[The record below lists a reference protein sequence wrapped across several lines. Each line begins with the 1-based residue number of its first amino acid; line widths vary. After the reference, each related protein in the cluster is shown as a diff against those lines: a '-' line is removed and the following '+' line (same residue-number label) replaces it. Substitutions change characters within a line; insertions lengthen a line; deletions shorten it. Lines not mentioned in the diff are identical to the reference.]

1 MENRGFGPHSP
12 AAAGDWR
19 GGARSP
25 PSGHS
30 EPPGGG
36 RPNRSAPLSLALLNT
51 PWPTWRTLKLHCALF
66 SQPQPFPTLHRAA
79 ARARGGGGGA
89 GSRPGAGTERASRQ
103 PPAPGPA
110 PRAGPPGPRPH
121 GRQQAGPGRA
131 GPSDAGGHGRPPR
144 PARPLPAARARSR
157 PAPLADRRGCRE
169 ATAPRAPAF
178 GAARRRRRRR
188 RRRRPGHLS
197 LPGGPARQ
205 WESGRPQR
213 GPARRFR
220 SYDENADGIRGRMLL
235 CRNFYQP
242 LSLRLMKLWIVFDG
256 LRVDPVSVPIIA
268 LRVNRRRPTLLQ
280 SRALVGFFFFHPA
293 FYRPALFYCHRSKE
307 NNYYWT
313 P

>member
-36 RPNRSAPLSLALLNT
+36 RPSRSAPLSLALLNT

-79 ARARGGGGGA
+79 ARARGGGGA

-110 PRAGPPGPRPH
+110 PRAGPPGPRPR
-121 GRQQAGPGRA
+121 GRRQAGPGRA
-131 GPSDAGGHGRPPR
+131 GRSDAGVHGRPPR

-178 GAARRRRRRR
+178 GAAAADRA
-188 RRRRPGHLS
+188 PVTA
-197 LPGGPARQ
+197 GGPARE
-205 WESGRPQR
+205 WESGRPQP

-220 SYDENADGIRGRMLL
+220 SYNENADGIRSRMLL
-235 CRNFYQP
+235 CGNFYQP
-242 LSLRLMKLWIVFDG
+242 LSLRLTKLWIAFDG
-256 LRVDPVSVPIIA
+256 LRVDPGSVPIIA

-280 SRALVGFFFFHPA
+280 SRVLVVFFLRLLILMFVKGTFP
-293 FYRPALFYCHRSKE
+293 K
-307 NNYYWT
+307 
-313 P
+313 